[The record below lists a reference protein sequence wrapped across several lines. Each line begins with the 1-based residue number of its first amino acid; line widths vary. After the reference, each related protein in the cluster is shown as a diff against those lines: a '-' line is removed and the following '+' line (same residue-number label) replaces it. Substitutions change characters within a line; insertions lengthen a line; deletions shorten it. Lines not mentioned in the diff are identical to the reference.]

1 MLSGLTDR
9 LADEAARIP
18 LLRPILSYGYRHRF
32 NTASGRVRL
41 FNGIYPDFPSALR
54 DIPANRLQG
63 YDNEASALRL
73 AHERFRICP
82 SDYPIMFWLQ
92 KLLPE
97 CKLLFDFGGNVGISY
112 FGYRKYMQYPS
123 TLTWLICEVPAV
135 AALGVQIAREE
146 SATHLRFTTTLDELP
161 RADILLAAGSLQF
174 IEKPFERLRSV
185 AALPP
190 HVLLNKVPVRE
201 LPAAVTLHNMGTAMC
216 PYHLFNRT
224 QFVTNFQALGFEL
237 VDEWETPDLSARIP
251 LFREHSVR
259 AYTGFYVRKPL
270 QT

>member
-1 MLSGLTDR
+1 MLSGLIDR
-9 LADEAARIP
+9 LAEEAARIP
-18 LLRPILSYGYRHRF
+18 LLRPILSYGYRYKF
-32 NTASGRVRL
+32 NTASGPVRL

-63 YDNEASALRL
+63 FDNRASALLL

-82 SDYPIMFWLQ
+82 FDYPIMFWLQ

-97 CKLLFDFGGNVGISY
+97 CKLLFDLGGNVGTSY

-123 TLTWLICEVPAV
+123 TLTWLISEVPAV

-146 SATHLRFTTTLDELP
+146 SATNLCFTTSLDELP
-161 RADILLAAGSLQF
+161 RADILLAAGSLHF
-174 IEKPFERLRSV
+174 IEKPFELLRSA

-190 HVLLNKVPVRE
+190 HVLLNKVPLRD
-201 LPAAVTLHNMGTAMC
+201 LPAAVTLHNMGSAMC

-224 QFVTNFQALGFEL
+224 QFLTNFQALGYEL
-237 VDEWETPDLSARIP
+237 VAEWETPDLSARIP
-251 LFREHSVR
+251 LFREHSIR
-259 AYTGFYVRKPL
+259 AYTGFYFRKPL
-270 QT
+270 